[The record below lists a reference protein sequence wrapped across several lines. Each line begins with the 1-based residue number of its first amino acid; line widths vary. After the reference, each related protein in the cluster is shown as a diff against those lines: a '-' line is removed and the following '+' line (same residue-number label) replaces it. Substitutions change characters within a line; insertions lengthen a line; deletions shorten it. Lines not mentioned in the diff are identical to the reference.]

1 MEEPGEGSSRGT
13 RQGPTAVGNPR
24 WRQVRLVAGDKVTS
38 WKVEPGRRL
47 SSPPAGMGQSPEPP
61 PADGQGTE
69 KVDRS

>member
-1 MEEPGEGSSRGT
+1 M
-13 RQGPTAVGNPR
+13 
-24 WRQVRLVAGDKVTS
+24 VAGDKVTS